1 MAGYLFWLRDSPLV
15 AINDVEV
22 EGITGPEADEVTAA
36 LTESAS
42 EMTTL
47 NLSEEKLE
55 AATEAFPTVVSLTA
69 DPKLLHGL
77 VIDVTE
83 RKPALTAHVAGQSI
97 PVARDG
103 TLLRG
108 VELGDDGD
116 ALPVLELSALPR
128 SPRLEGEALEQA
140 VVLGAA
146 PAAIRPLV
154 EEVGVSGEDGVEVTL
169 RGGIPVRL
177 RDAVPGEGEM
187 GCRRGDPRRSAAH
200 DVHSYR
206 RANARSGGRR
216 GGRVADRG
224 PERREPRRSHTLR
237 QRLRVRHVSQPST
250 TGRAC
255 RGCMIPCRV

>member
-1 MAGYLFWLRDSPLV
+1 MPLLLGALVAGYLFWLRDSPLV

-22 EGITGPEADEVTAA
+22 KGITGPEASEVTAA
-36 LTESAS
+36 LTQSAS

-83 RKPALTAHVAGQSI
+83 RKPALTAHVAGQSV
-97 PVARDG
+97 PVTRDG

-116 ALPVLELSALPR
+116 ALPVLDLSALPR
-128 SPRLEGEALEQA
+128 SPRLEGEALQQA
-140 VVLGAA
+140 VVLGAT

-154 EEVGVSGEDGVEVTL
+154 EDVGVSGDDGVEVTL
-169 RGGIPVRL
+169 TGGIPVVFGTRYRARAKWGAAAAIL
-177 RDAVPGEGEM
+177 A
-187 GCRRGDPRRSAAH
+187 DPQLTTFTH
-200 DVHSYR
+200 IDVR
-206 RANARSGGRR
+206 T
-216 GGRVADRG
+216 
-224 PERREPRRSHTLR
+224 PERAAVGGAGSPTAAASAEGVVDPTL
-237 QRLRVRHVSQPST
+237 
-250 TGRAC
+250 
-255 RGCMIPCRV
+255 